1 MTKVNGQ
8 TRSVTSHTCT
18 VMSIF
23 SRFNIT
29 NDIRASEV
37 NVIQHAGELQL
48 QQSRGNGLRINI
60 IHIFKKKVHHHKPT
74 MLQRNRQ
81 CLSLHSV
88 RNVLNLTSLL

>member
-60 IHIFKKKVHHHKPT
+60 IHIFLNKKYTVIN
-74 MLQRNRQ
+74 QQ
-81 CLSLHSV
+81 CSNGTA
-88 RNVLNLTSLL
+88 NVCLCTLLGMY